1 MAQITPAQEWT
12 VEEVISRCP
21 QAGAVFTR
29 LRMAC
34 VGCVM
39 APFETLVEAAA
50 AYHLEPQ
57 ALQKQFCESGRA
69 QQYFEANRHDEGE

>member
-1 MAQITPAQEWT
+1 MAQNKPAPEWT
-12 VEEVISRCP
+12 VEEAIARCP
-21 QAGAVFTR
+21 QASAVFTR

-39 APFETLVEAAA
+39 APFETLAEAAA

-57 ALQKQFCESGRA
+57 ALLEQFCESGRE
-69 QQYFEANRHDEGE
+69 QHYFEANRHDEGE